1 MKEYSLNYIEK
12 KTKEQESELTEKTQN
27 SQTYEV
33 GLPGYLDDFLNHSK
47 KKIFFIGNN
56 GNIVNSSPKK
66 KIIKKKKIKKDNNKK
81 YIKTENEKKNE
92 IEITEFKKKIILNH
106 NNITN
111 EKNNSTF
118 NEIKDIKNEKIKH
131 YIIRSLDISAE
142 NKYEKEEYMN
152 NNKGKINLKK
162 KLINFENKQN
172 LDIYKK
178 IFIFYKLVFFHQ
190 IKALLKSVYIFIKM
204 KNAMN
209 LSVKKISSSYLCY
222 RSCHNLK
229 FNYVIY
235 KILSIREQNSKRIIS
250 NIKSYFFRKQV
261 KKLLEKAENYNII
274 YSSLN
279 IDKNDILYFKY
290 KHKNGKEQN
299 FYFEYSPVLKC
310 FIYFVNKN
318 DDKYLKIIEGNFYNS
333 KSIKLIDKSFEI
345 NNKGENIINIPKLFQ
360 KSEIINEKNDRI
372 INRFIKLHKPKKRM
386 TIDEY
391 EDSKKKTKDDYN
403 LKNISKS
410 QKLPKLGNISRSK
423 SFVKIKGEIK
433 TKSILKP
440 SRSYVNLKCA
450 EKKIQFGKAKIRKY
464 KNKKD

>member
-1 MKEYSLNYIEK
+1 
-12 KTKEQESELTEKTQN
+12 
-27 SQTYEV
+27 
-33 GLPGYLDDFLNHSK
+33 
-47 KKIFFIGNN
+47 
-56 GNIVNSSPKK
+56 
-66 KIIKKKKIKKDNNKK
+66 
-81 YIKTENEKKNE
+81 
-92 IEITEFKKKIILNH
+92 
-106 NNITN
+106 
-111 EKNNSTF
+111 
-118 NEIKDIKNEKIKH
+118 
-131 YIIRSLDISAE
+131 
-142 NKYEKEEYMN
+142 
-152 NNKGKINLKK
+152 
-162 KLINFENKQN
+162 
-172 LDIYKK
+172 
-178 IFIFYKLVFFHQ
+178 
-190 IKALLKSVYIFIKM
+190 M

-279 IDKNDILYFKY
+279 IDNNDILYFKY